1 MSLAAMLREGV
12 MRVEREARGSR
23 LVRDLI
29 RWAPKRTFST
39 ALGAIARIPV
49 PRAARSGVYG
59 AYARRFGIDLVEM
72 ALPLEDYATLDD
84 FFTRTLRDGARPVDP
99 DPDVAV
105 SPVDCEVLERGDL
118 EGGRMLQVKGCEF
131 TVGALLADTARAVRY
146 IGGVYATL
154 YLSPRDYHRIHA
166 PVAGRVIGCSHVPGE
181 LFPVNARAVR
191 DVEGLYACN
200 ERLVTFLDGSLG
212 EVAVVKVA
220 ACGVGCVTAT
230 YDPSVHT
237 HAQRPTGSREYDPAP
252 EVRKGDEIG
261 VFHLGSTVIVL
272 FQPGRVVLESLQRG
286 QRLLCGSPLAR
297 RRTSRATRRRGNGA

>member
-1 MSLAAMLREGV
+1 MLREGV
-12 MRVEREARGSR
+12 MRMEREARGSR
-23 LVRDLI
+23 LVRDLV

-39 ALGAIARIPV
+39 ALGAVGRVPV
-49 PRAARSGVYG
+49 PRAARPALFG
-59 AYARRFGIDLVEM
+59 AWARSIGIDLAEV
-72 ALPLEDYATLDD
+72 ALPLEEYATLDA
-84 FFTRTLRDGARPVDP
+84 FFTRTLRDGTRPVDP

-105 SPVDCEVLERGDL
+105 SPVDGEVLEFGDL
-118 EGGRMLQVKGCEF
+118 QGGRLLQAKGCEF

-166 PVAGRVIGCSHVPGE
+166 PVAGTIVGCSHVPGE

-200 ERLVTFLDGSLG
+200 ERLVTFLDGSFG

-220 ACGVGCVTAT
+220 ACGVGRVTAT

-237 HAQRPTGSREYDPAP
+237 HAQRPTGSRVYDPP
-252 EVRKGDEIG
+252 TEVRKGDEIG
-261 VFHLGSTVIVL
+261 VFHLGSTVLVL
-272 FQPGRVVLESLQRG
+272 FQPGRVLLEPLTRG
-286 QRLLCGSPLAR
+286 QRLLCGQPLAR
-297 RRTSRATRRRGNGA
+297 RHAPKTARRRGNGA

>member
-1 MSLAAMLREGV
+1 

-39 ALGAIARIPV
+39 ALGALARVPV
-49 PRAARSGVYG
+49 PRATRAALYG
-59 AYARRFGIDLVEM
+59 AYARRFGIDLAE
-72 ALPLEDYATLDD
+72 AARPLEEYATLDG
-84 FFTRTLRDGARPVDP
+84 FFTRTLRDGARPIDP

-105 SPVDCEVLERGDL
+105 SPVDCQVLELGDL
-118 EGGRMLQVKGCEF
+118 DGGRLVQAKGCEF

-166 PVAGRVIGCSHVPGE
+166 PVDGRVIACSHVPGE

-191 DVEGLYACN
+191 DVEGLYAGN
-200 ERLVTFLDGSLG
+200 ERLATFIDGSFG

-220 ACGVGCVTAT
+220 ACGVGRVTAT
-230 YDPSVHT
+230 YDPGVHT
-237 HAQRPTGSREYDPAP
+237 HAEQPTGSRTYDAP
-252 EVRKGDEIG
+252 TEVRKGDEIG

-272 FQPGRVVLESLQRG
+272 FQPGRVVLEPLTRG
-286 QRLLCGSPLAR
+286 QRLLMGRPLAR
-297 RRTSRATRRRGNGA
+297 RPRPSAAPRRGNGA